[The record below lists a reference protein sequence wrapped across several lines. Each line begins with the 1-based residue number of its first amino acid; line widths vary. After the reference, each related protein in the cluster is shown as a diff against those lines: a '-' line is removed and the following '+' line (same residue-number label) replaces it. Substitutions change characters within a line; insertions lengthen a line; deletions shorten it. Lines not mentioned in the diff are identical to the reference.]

1 MDACLTQLMP
11 VFFPKEEKRRKDL
24 VKSIRRQV
32 KWALT
37 DDEREKKL
45 GDIVQALFSDQQ
57 SD

>member
-1 MDACLTQLMP
+1 MP